1 VLGTNTVMLTAMN
14 LTVRRRRRRPTGAG
28 LARLPLASVVSRLG
42 SAASCRAVA
51 KPRPAH
57 RRTLRARSSHGAR
70 RHQKASL
77 DESAAQPG
85 PRADVGLQP
94 KLMESRVGLD
104 HGDDTCSTS
113 TKAPIGGDQDGVQ
126 RYRHGYIEGVT
137 DRDPVHQRPRR
148 QQQGRSGQRVAPDAA
163 SASTRSAAR
172 VNCPARL
179 RRPNAERT
187 STSRWAGAAT
197 ASAHAM
203 AFRKGSAA
211 GKSQIR
217 STTVAASTTA
227 MLNGLRVRRPR
238 YGQQQPT
245 RARSGRRHELARG
258 LAHVAATRPS
268 SERPHGRKALLISGQ
283 QPTTRLLSLSGRRS
297 SAAGPAGTS
306 RHRATEP
313 RRYRLRSR
321 APTPPAKGARGSD
334 PPRSTPRWTA
344 PSMPGAARAAGT
356 PRCGTAAPAPDPHP
370 PR

>member
-1 VLGTNTVMLTAMN
+1 
-14 LTVRRRRRRPTGAG
+14 
-28 LARLPLASVVSRLG
+28 
-42 SAASCRAVA
+42 
-51 KPRPAH
+51 
-57 RRTLRARSSHGAR
+57 
-70 RHQKASL
+70 
-77 DESAAQPG
+77 
-85 PRADVGLQP
+85 
-94 KLMESRVGLD
+94 MESRVGLD
-104 HGDDTCSTS
+104 HGDDL
-113 TKAPIGGDQDGVQ
+113 
-126 RYRHGYIEGVT
+126 EGIT
-137 DRDPVHQRPRR
+137 DHDPVHQRPRR
-148 QQQGRSGQRVAPDAA
+148 QQQGRSGQRVAPNAA

-187 STSRWAGAAT
+187 SASRWAGAAT
-197 ASAHAM
+197 ASADTM

-211 GKSQIR
+211 GKSQTR

-313 RRYRLRSR
+313 RKYRLRWR

-370 PR
+370 PH

>member
-1 VLGTNTVMLTAMN
+1 MCRAPNTVMLTAMN
-14 LTVRRRRRRPTGAG
+14 LTVRRRRRRSTGAG

-70 RHQKASL
+70 RHQQASL

-85 PRADVGLQP
+85 PRSDVGSQP
-94 KLMESRVGLD
+94 KLMESRVGLE
-104 HGDDTCSTS
+104 HGDDL
-113 TKAPIGGDQDGVQ
+113 
-126 RYRHGYIEGVT
+126 EGVT

-148 QQQGRSGQRVAPDAA
+148 QQQGRSGQRVAPNAA

-179 RRPNAERT
+179 RRPDAERT

-238 YGQQQPT
+238 YGQRQPT
-245 RARSGRRHELARG
+245 RARSGRRHELA
-258 LAHVAATRPS
+258 
-268 SERPHGRKALLISGQ
+268 
-283 QPTTRLLSLSGRRS
+283 
-297 SAAGPAGTS
+297 
-306 RHRATEP
+306 
-313 RRYRLRSR
+313 
-321 APTPPAKGARGSD
+321 
-334 PPRSTPRWTA
+334 
-344 PSMPGAARAAGT
+344 
-356 PRCGTAAPAPDPHP
+356 
-370 PR
+370 